1 MNDDATQPWVRNGE
15 PQRRRDV
22 VSGRIMHQGDAGPNR
37 DRGARFAI
45 LRAHIR
51 NLMHDRIKL
60 PMATFEQVRQIVG
73 DVLQLGD
80 RTATLQPDTALLGN
94 IPEFDSMAVVSVIT
108 ALEDQLGILVEDDD
122 ITGETFETLGNLTAF
137 VQSKL

>member
-1 MNDDATQPWVRNGE
+1 
-15 PQRRRDV
+15 
-22 VSGRIMHQGDAGPNR
+22 
-37 DRGARFAI
+37 
-45 LRAHIR
+45 
-51 NLMHDRIKL
+51 
-60 PMATFEQVRQIVG
+60 MATFEEVRQIVG

-80 RTATLQPDTALLGN
+80 RTEKLQPGSALLGN

-108 ALEDQLGILVEDDD
+108 ALEDQFGILVEDDD